1 MITRLV
7 DVPDKILVPVAA
19 FCSTGFVEVDGWR
32 IGWPNAKGSIH
43 INQGSILFEPPI
55 KASSRLISVS
65 ISEGKVQPNGKDIF
79 LDINASPIDVKLT

>member
-1 MITRLV
+1 MITKLV
-7 DVPDKILVPVAA
+7 DVPDKILIPVAA

-32 IGWPNAKGSIH
+32 IGWPDARGSISF
-43 INQGSILFEPPI
+43 NNGEVRFEPPI
-55 KASSRLISVS
+55 KASSRFVSVT